1 MKLKFNITVPVYYV
15 EQEDILPYDEQDAI
29 NITNRKSFITSSK
42 RYEPENG
49 IYQVFLIENN
59 NEDEDPLTWLLEIRD
74 LKNGTVQVTPMY
86 EVELLKSL
94 HNQYPFYKIKMK
106 A

>member
-1 MKLKFNITVPVYYV
+1 MKLKFNNTVLVYYV

-59 NEDEDPLTWLLEIRD
+59 NEYEDPLAWLLEIRD
-74 LKNGTVQVTPMY
+74 LKNGTIQVTPMY
-86 EVELLKSL
+86 EVEILESC
-94 HNQYPFYKIKMK
+94 HQHYPLYKIKMK